1 MHVFIPIVAL
11 LGLAA
16 AQSDDTTST
25 AASSTN
31 SAASATSSV
40 TSCIAACDEADVNCK
55 AACVNVPA
63 PNESM
68 IMATNECSRN
78 ECSQVSQSFLHNHAL
93 AFAVEGGGFVVKHS
107 R

>member
-16 AQSDDTTST
+16 AQSDESTST

-31 SAASATSSV
+31 SAADATSTV
-40 TSCIAACDEADVNCK
+40 SCIAACEASDVACK

-68 IMATNECSRN
+68 IMATDECSRN
-78 ECSQVSQSFLHNHAL
+78 EW
-93 AFAVEGGGFVVKHS
+93 
-107 R
+107 